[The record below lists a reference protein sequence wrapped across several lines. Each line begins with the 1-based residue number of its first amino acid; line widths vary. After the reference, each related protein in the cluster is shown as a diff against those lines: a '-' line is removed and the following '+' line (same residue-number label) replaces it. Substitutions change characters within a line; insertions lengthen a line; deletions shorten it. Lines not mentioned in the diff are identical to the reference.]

1 MVGATLALLTLP
13 FDPGHVTLGR
23 SSLDRVIRRP
33 ALALL
38 AAVCL
43 AAGLMSPAEA
53 RPGQVAPPWVSASSP
68 SSITLSWLAKAGANH
83 YRVSYATSYS
93 GVKKSSA
100 RTRRTSG
107 RQTSL
112 KVSGLKAG
120 TMYCFM
126 VAAVGSSG
134 TGNRSQRHCKMTMR
148 TANHTARRTAGIVT
162 FNLCARAAGC
172 HRWDPRLPAI
182 MQRIDDAD
190 ADLVALQEA
199 SGRVDEL
206 AAHLEPRGFALA
218 SASGSEALFYRTSRF
233 SLSQKAAPST
243 GPDEEPDELAPV
255 AGTWTLSESGT
266 AAWALLKE
274 TKTRHAI
281 VVGSVHLKNGKNE
294 KASALRRIETRRLV
308 AKSRFVAREN
318 GLPRS
323 RVILAGDFNST
334 RSRTTDTPR
343 WELEKFGW
351 HDAYDRSASYTQPYL
366 NSYNGWETTPRRSV
380 RYGDHVDRVFLADA
394 VGSTKWRV
402 VVKVANGKYVN
413 PIASDHSPVRV
424 TLYLP

>member
-1 MVGATLALLTLP
+1 
-13 FDPGHVTLGR
+13 
-23 SSLDRVIRRP
+23 
-33 ALALL
+33 
-38 AAVCL
+38 
-43 AAGLMSPAEA
+43 MSPAEA
-53 RPGQVAPPWVSASSP
+53 RPGQVAPPWASATST
-68 SSITLSWLAKAGANH
+68 SSITLSWPAKAGATH
-83 YRVSYATSYS
+83 YRVSYATTYS

-112 KVSGLKAG
+112 RVSGLKAG

-126 VAAVGSSG
+126 VAAVSASG

-172 HRWDPRLPAI
+172 HAWESRLSPI
-182 MQRIDDAD
+182 MQRIDESD

-199 SGRVDEL
+199 SGRVEEL
-206 AAHLEPRGFALA
+206 AHHLEPRGFALA

-233 SLSQKAAPST
+233 ALSQKPVQDGRS
-243 GPDEEPDELAPV
+243 GELAPV
-255 AGTWTLSESGT
+255 SGTWTLSESGT

-274 TKTRHAI
+274 TRTGHAI

-294 KASALRRIETRRLV
+294 TASAVRRTETRRLV
-308 AKSRFVAREN
+308 DKARSVAREN

-323 RVILAGDFNST
+323 RVVLAGDFNST
-334 RSRTTDTPR
+334 RNRPTDTPR
-343 WELEKFGW
+343 WELEKYGW
-351 HDAYDRSASYTQPYL
+351 HDAYDRSASYTRPYL

-380 RYGDHVDRVFLADA
+380 RYGDHVDRVFLSDA

-402 VVKVANGKYVN
+402 VVKVADGKYVK